1 MSVKRAA
8 HLGIDGTRT
17 SGDDI
22 RIENVTAA
30 VAIANIVKTSLG
42 PMGLDK
48 MLVDELGEMLVTND
62 GATIL
67 QKLEVEHPSAKV
79 LVDLAKLQ
87 DEEIGD
93 GTTSVVV
100 LAAELLKRANVLIQQ
115 NIHPTNI
122 ISGYKLAAKEAQA
135 YLKENL
141 TMKVNELPKDSL
153 VNVAKTSMASKV
165 IGSENELFSKII
177 VDAIQSIKT
186 INDMGDVVYPVSAVN
201 ILKQHGKSSKES
213 SLVKGYALNCTKA
226 SQQMPT
232 GVKNCKIAILDIDLR
247 PIKMK
252 MGIQF
257 LINKPEAVE
266 EIKKRE
272 ADITK
277 ERISKLIKAGANV
290 IMTTGGIDDAMMKY
304 LVESNVYG
312 VRRVKKDDLKRIAK
326 VTGGTL
332 LGSLSDLSGEEV
344 VDPANFGTAEKV
356 YEQRFADDECTIIE
370 TKAGSCASI
379 ILRGANTYMLDE
391 MHRSVH
397 DSLCAV
403 SRTLEANAVV
413 AGGGAVEVA
422 LNAHLEAFAASL
434 GSKEQLAIAE
444 FAQALLV
451 IPKCLCINAA
461 LDATD
466 LVAKLKV
473 AHVQARGKKQENVEQ
488 RFWGLDLVD
497 GQVRNNITAGVL
509 EPAPSKVKSFRF
521 ATEAAITI
529 LRIDDLIR
537 INEEVV
543 EEDEMMRRRR
553 GM

>member
-100 LAAELLKRANVLIQQ
+100 LAAELLKRANILIQQ
-115 NIHPTNI
+115 RIHPTNI
-122 ISGYKLAAKEAQA
+122 ISGFKLAAKEAQN

-141 TMKVNELPKDSL
+141 NVKVTDLPKDSL

-165 IGSENELFSKII
+165 IGSESELFSKIV
-177 VDAIQSIKT
+177 VDAIQSVKT
-186 INDMGDVVYPVSAVN
+186 INDMGDVVYPVSSVN

-213 SLVKGYALNCTKA
+213 SLVRGYALNCTKA

-272 ADITK
+272 SDITK
-277 ERISKLIKAGANV
+277 ERIGKLIKAGANV
-290 IMTTGGIDDAMMKY
+290 ILTTGGIDDAMMKY

-312 VRRVKKDDLKRIAK
+312 VRRCKK
-326 VTGGTL
+326 V
-332 LGSLSDLSGEEV
+332 
-344 VDPANFGTAEKV
+344 
-356 YEQRFADDECTIIE
+356 
-370 TKAGSCASI
+370 
-379 ILRGANTYMLDE
+379 
-391 MHRSVH
+391 
-397 DSLCAV
+397 
-403 SRTLEANAVV
+403 
-413 AGGGAVEVA
+413 
-422 LNAHLEAFAASL
+422 
-434 GSKEQLAIAE
+434 
-444 FAQALLV
+444 
-451 IPKCLCINAA
+451 CLYYYFI
-461 LDATD
+461 
-466 LVAKLKV
+466 
-473 AHVQARGKKQENVEQ
+473 
-488 RFWGLDLVD
+488 
-497 GQVRNNITAGVL
+497 
-509 EPAPSKVKSFRF
+509 
-521 ATEAAITI
+521 
-529 LRIDDLIR
+529 
-537 INEEVV
+537 
-543 EEDEMMRRRR
+543 M
-553 GM
+553 